1 VCGPKPYGTNS
12 GLALELAH
20 ESGPPNPE
28 PPAAP
33 RTAVATPS
41 PPPVPG
47 QLELEDLTLVPP
59 PAGTKPAA
67 CVDVAL
73 DALRTQA
80 EGVGT
85 AQPAKVWL
93 ALLSAPTPAIINPD
107 GSETPVFIDVLAW
120 VFYFDDLPPLC
131 PAGAPAGST
140 PQCDPATMGPSSAL
154 LTVDATT
161 AEPLTNEYS
170 GGPILTP

>member
-1 VCGPKPYGTNS
+1 M
-12 GLALELAH
+12 
-20 ESGPPNPE
+20 
-28 PPAAP
+28 
-33 RTAVATPS
+33 
-41 PPPVPG
+41 PG

-59 PAGTKPAA
+59 PVDAKPAT

-73 DALRTQA
+73 DALRKQA
-80 EGVGT
+80 EGVGS

-93 ALLSAPTPAIINPD
+93 AILSAESPAIVNPD
-107 GSETPVFIDVLAW
+107 GSETSLFTNVLAW

-131 PAGAPAGST
+131 PAGAVAGST

-154 LTVDATT
+154 LSVDATT
-161 AEPLTNEYS
+161 AEPLTNEYG